1 MPQGVQLHLGQRHL
15 PVKSAARPK
24 TCSSS
29 SGAGQGAGAG
39 WSQTKGVIK
48 DCVADAGGRLGT
60 SRAPAGTRFVLGDLM
75 ERRRRLQKPR
85 CQARL
90 FDFSSAP
97 LNFFFFFPNFL
108 GVKNPSE
115 TLEETMKYLFGGA
128 GICYYFPFWC
138 CLHHAGADNPARIN
152 HPVMDK

>member
-24 TCSSS
+24 TCGSS

-60 SRAPAGTRFVLGDLM
+60 SRAPAGTRFVLRDLM
-75 ERRRRLQKPR
+75 ERGGGGYRNPDVKHDFLISALLRLI
-85 CQARL
+85 
-90 FDFSSAP
+90 
-97 LNFFFFFPNFL
+97 FFFFSL
-108 GVKNPSE
+108 TSSG
-115 TLEETMKYLFGGA
+115 
-128 GICYYFPFWC
+128 
-138 CLHHAGADNPARIN
+138 
-152 HPVMDK
+152 